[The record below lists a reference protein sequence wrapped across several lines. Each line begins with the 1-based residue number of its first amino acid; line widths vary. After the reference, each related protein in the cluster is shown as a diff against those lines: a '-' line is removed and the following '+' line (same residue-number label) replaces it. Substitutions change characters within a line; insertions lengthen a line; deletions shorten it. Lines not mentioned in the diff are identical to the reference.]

1 MSEPRVPGP
10 RGPAWS
16 QPIGTFLARGV
27 WNAHVVGRERVPAEG
42 PVLFAANHTGVV
54 DGPILAGVTPRPVH
68 ILVKEELFTGPLGVI
83 LRASGQ
89 IPVDRSGGR
98 SALTA
103 ALGVL
108 QRGGAV
114 GVFPEGNR
122 GRGDASSARAGVAWL
137 AVNGNAPVVPVA
149 ILGTRRTGESVGHIP
164 GFRRRLHIEFGEPVQ
179 VERRAGMSR
188 REATAVASE
197 AIREALSAL
206 VADVSTRTGVILP
219 TD

>member
-1 MSEPRVPGP
+1 MTEPRVPGP

-27 WNAHVVGRERVPAEG
+27 WNARVVGRERVPA
-42 PVLFAANHTGVV
+42 
-54 DGPILAGVTPRPVH
+54 
-68 ILVKEELFTGPLGVI
+68 
-83 LRASGQ
+83 
-89 IPVDRSGGR
+89 
-98 SALTA
+98 
-103 ALGVL
+103 
-108 QRGGAV
+108 
-114 GVFPEGNR
+114 EGNR

-137 AVNGNAPVVPVA
+137 AVHGTAPVVPVA

-179 VERRAGMSR
+179 VERGEGMSR

-206 VADVSTRTGVILP
+206 VADVSARTRVTLP